1 MRYFQHVL
9 NPGRIESVRHP
20 IDLEV
25 YAADPIWEEVTL
37 TPTDADV
44 ARERIDSDVIERVD
58 EVVRVSLL
66 EVIPK
71 FPGSVDAVAQY
82 VVGAL
87 AALRLLTPAGA
98 AWHTDPPP
106 GWSTFGAHAFMDEA
120 PALEF
125 WGEEYGGDG
134 LPIWERPVPAR
145 DADVAERI
153 AQAWDE
159 GYQAH
164 EDEYWCGDGKNPYRA
179 TPPVAATPVGLCE
192 HAESEGICTR
202 SVGHEGAHVLA
213 ANTQTAAEDRF
224 LALAARFPIDPSL
237 KGQIDAHEG
246 DSLSLGHYF
255 LGVRGVP
262 DDDECTYRSDGT
274 DWTYCGETEAAHYE
288 PVPATEA
295 VSGYTSHGHRITGV
309 VQTGR
314 PASVARCGGPG
325 LCTVCSREAAA
336 TGEGDGRG

>member
-1 MRYFQHVL
+1 M
-9 NPGRIESVRHP
+9 
-20 IDLEV
+20 
-25 YAADPIWEEVTL
+25 
-37 TPTDADV
+37 
-44 ARERIDSDVIERVD
+44 
-58 EVVRVSLL
+58 
-66 EVIPK
+66 
-71 FPGSVDAVAQY
+71 
-82 VVGAL
+82 
-87 AALRLLTPAGA
+87 
-98 AWHTDPPP
+98 
-106 GWSTFGAHAFMDEA
+106 
-120 PALEF
+120 
-125 WGEEYGGDG
+125 
-134 LPIWERPVPAR
+134 
-145 DADVAERI
+145 AERI
-153 AQAWDE
+153 ARAWDE

-164 EDEYWCGDGKNPYRA
+164 EDEYWCGDGKNPYRATPPEIPGFEGTRSALDGLTNVHPEHQAVWMNGANEGIAFAARIARSHA

-295 VSGYTSHGHRITGV
+295 VSGYTSHGHRTTGLPRLFCGARRRRIRPRPLWGV
-309 VQTGR
+309 VD
-314 PASVARCGGPG
+314 S
-325 LCTVCSREAAA
+325 
-336 TGEGDGRG
+336 D